1 MAYPTSQ
8 DIQLL
13 KQANQDKTVKIEL
26 LDKNTGIVLENIEGN
41 LLNDSGTIDAT
52 SNNRRSYNCDFMI
65 TDSSFLVDENNKI
78 WLDKL
83 LRVYVGILDIR
94 SQAYVYYMMGTYC
107 ISEAGYSYNA
117 TENKVSLTLLDKMAL
132 LDGTLG
138 GVVNGALDLT
148 IQRFVNDEYHSGF
161 SLSNNNTHIKAGTI
175 ITIPIPQYKSG
186 GISSKNYTI
195 KDIGFKIV
203 SVTTNK
209 SENTEDN
216 YFVFNYTKTIQGYGT
231 DREEVIASNT
241 ISPLYFG
248 DINTHKV
255 KEVNITFLKDMDISS
270 IELYSKGISS
280 SSPILSWIFSGKQNI
295 TSKCFTDKI
304 ANISNETVILSYLN
318 TAGNEV
324 KEVTN
329 NGVIWS
335 VGTLRIDTTT
345 GRETFLEEVIKSGL
359 DAADIKDYE
368 IRNIHETIPYDQEFS
383 VGVTWYEVFSQLIEL
398 YQNIEMF
405 FDEYGVFIFQYY
417 SIIEDDDIILDNDT
431 LQDLTVDISYNNSFA
446 EVHNVSEIWGQSIES
461 DVYAENT
468 EDEPYLVKYN
478 NNNFSVNFTDLT
490 LTDEGRLSNGT
501 VLAFKTPVDMI
512 DLTASPTLTIN
523 SIKTAVTNI
532 QKIDKVFTFDSLEK
546 SNRSKTGYL
555 IDEDGTYVVD
565 CGNLKLYTEDVLFG
579 SSNSYKYIPDDGDTN
594 WSKYGARSANKTYS
608 SSSGAKLNIDNVIG
622 SNSNPVNVDNIAFKG
637 TFYNMLNASNMVNVS
652 SATNRHSIDLTIRN
666 YCIYIN
672 AIEGE
677 IYRFYY
683 THLAGDLYAADAS
696 SGVFKTDNK
705 PFVTYQN
712 AINGLSYQDF
722 VAPST
727 GGFYIF
733 WYSTNT
739 SDISFRL
746 YGISK
751 ITAQQGIYPIV
762 NYTDEKPVDCTIF
775 TANSSYCLKYS
786 NEKLYYLGQWQIHA
800 VALEVLKIPN
810 KNTDLFNYYRDK
822 FNCSNLT
829 FTQYDARFAIE
840 NIGIKT
846 QSLSGDVY
854 EDIFTD
860 DLALSRASYE
870 NWKAMRT
877 MDNITL
883 TTIQIP
889 WLDVNKKVTYQLPNK
904 QLKTYT
910 IESISYS
917 NSSETMSITMNTFYP
932 LYM

>member
-13 KQANQDKTVKIEL
+13 KQSNQDKTVKIEL
-26 LDKNTGIVLENIEGN
+26 LDKKTGILLETIEGN

-52 SNNRRSYNCDFMI
+52 SNNRRSYNCDFVV

-78 WLDKL
+78 WMDKL

-94 SQAYVYYMMGTYC
+94 SQVYVYYTMGTYC
-107 ISEAGYSYNA
+107 ISETGYSYSS
-117 TENKVSLTLLDKMAL
+117 TENKVQLTLLDKMAL

-148 IQRFVNDEYHSGF
+148 IQRFVNDEYHSGI

-175 ITIPIPQYKSG
+175 ITIPIPKYKSG
-186 GISSKNYTI
+186 GNSSKNYTI

-203 SVTTNK
+203 SVSSTK
-209 SENTEDN
+209 SENTDDN
-216 YFVFNYTKTIQGYGT
+216 YFIFNYTKTIQNYGT
-231 DREEVIASNT
+231 DKEEIITSNT
-241 ISPLYFG
+241 NSPIYFEN
-248 DINTHKV
+248 INTFQV
-255 KEVNITFLKDMDISS
+255 KEVSITFLKDMDISS
-270 IELYSKGISS
+270 IELYSKGINVT
-280 SSPILSWIFSGKQNI
+280 SPILSWFFSGKQNV
-295 TSKCFTDKI
+295 TSVYFSNGVAT
-304 ANISNETVILSYLN
+304 ISNETVVSSYLN
-318 TAGNEV
+318 SSGQAVE
-324 KEVTN
+324 EVTT
-329 NGVIWS
+329 NGITWT
-335 VGTLRIDTTT
+335 VGKLKIDTTT
-345 GRETFLEEVIKSGL
+345 GRETFLEEVVKSGL
-359 DAADIKDYE
+359 DAADIKEYE
-368 IRNIHETIPYDQEFS
+368 IRNIHEVIPYDQKFS
-383 VGVTWYEVFSQLIEL
+383 VGITWYDVFNKLIEL
-398 YQNIEMF
+398 YQNIEMY

-417 SIIEDDDIILDNDT
+417 SIIEDDDIIINNDT
-431 LQDLTVDISYNNSFA
+431 LQDLTVDISYNNSFS
-446 EVHNVSEIWGQSIES
+446 EVHNVSEVWGQSIES

-468 EDEPYLVKYN
+468 DEEPYLVKYN
-478 NNNFSVNFTDLT
+478 NNNFSVKFTDLV
-490 LTDEGRLSNGT
+490 LTDEGKVSNGT
-501 VLAFKTPVDMI
+501 ILAFKTPVDMPN
-512 DLTASPTLTIN
+512 LTESPTLAIN
-523 SIKTAVTNI
+523 SIKTAVANI
-532 QKIDKVFTFDSLEK
+532 QKIDKVFTFDELEE
-546 SNRSKTGYL
+546 SDNSKTGYE
-555 IDEDGTYVVD
+555 IDEDATYAIS
-565 CGNLKLYTEDVLFG
+565 CGNLILYTEDVFSG
-579 SSNSYKYIPDDGDTN
+579 SNNGYKHIPDVGQTY
-594 WSKYGARSANKTYS
+594 WSNYGARSANKVYYS
-608 SSSGAKLNIDNVIG
+608 SSGVKLNIDNVIG
-622 SNSNPVNVDNIAFKG
+622 SNSNPVTVDGIAFKG
-637 TFYNMLNASNMVNVS
+637 TFYNMRNASNMIKVS
-652 SATNRHSIDLTIRN
+652 STTNRHTIDLTIRN

-683 THLAGDLYAADAS
+683 THLSGELYAADAS
-696 SGVFKTDNK
+696 TGVFETDNK
-705 PFVTYQN
+705 PFVTHQN
-712 AINGLSYQDF
+712 SINGLSYQDF
-722 VAPST
+722 VAPNT

-733 WYSTNT
+733 WYTTNY

-751 ITAQQGIYPIV
+751 ITAQPSVYPIV
-762 NYTDEKPVDCTIF
+762 NYIDENPVNYTLF
-775 TANSSYCLKYS
+775 KANSSYCLKYN

-800 VALEVLKIPN
+800 VALEVLKIPE
-810 KNTDLFNYYRDK
+810 KNTELFNYYRDK

-829 FTQYDARFAIE
+829 FTQYDSRFAIE

-846 QSLSGDVY
+846 QSLNGDVY

-860 DLALSRASYE
+860 DLALNRASYE

-877 MDNITL
+877 VDNVNL